1 MKVSYERPSL
11 RVYKLN
17 SCQTLCNLS
26 DKGEGWDTIETGEDN
41 APPLVRE
48 YSSGLDWD
56 EEW

>member
-1 MKVSYERPSL
+1 M

-26 DKGEGWDTIETGEDN
+26 DKGEGWDTIEPGEDN

-48 YSSGLDWD
+48 YSSGWNWD